1 MSNGELVSHMWES
14 IDNVFGR
21 FDPLA
26 ASTLAHDA
34 VVIRPAHDAD
44 LVALHDLAEL
54 DSAAPLTGP
63 VLVALIDGRPWA
75 ALGLDDGR
83 VIADPF
89 RESGAAV
96 ELLRLRVTQLRAAES
111 PAPRAAVARWGR
123 GGLGLRRLGGLGGTG
138 GAERW

>member
-1 MSNGELVSHMWES
+1 MSNGGSVSHMWES

-21 FDPLA
+21 FHPLA

-34 VVIRPAHDAD
+34 VVIRAAHDAD
-44 LVALHDLAEL
+44 VAALHDLAEL

-63 VLVALIDGRPWA
+63 VLVALVDGRPWA

-89 RESGAAV
+89 RESAAAV
-96 ELLRLRVTQLRAAES
+96 ELLRLRVGQLRAADCRA
-111 PAPRAAVARWGR
+111 PAAGLARRGARRARAR
-123 GGLGLRRLGGLGGTG
+123 
-138 GAERW
+138 A

>member
-1 MSNGELVSHMWES
+1 MSNGGSVSHMWES

-21 FDPLA
+21 FHPLA

-44 LVALHDLAEL
+44 IAALHDLAEL

-63 VLVALIDGRPWA
+63 VLVALVDGSPWA

-89 RESGAAV
+89 RESGAAA
-96 ELLRLRVTQLRAAES
+96 ELLRLRVTQLRAAECR
-111 PAPRAAVARWGR
+111 APKAAWTRRAARRRVAS
-123 GGLGLRRLGGLGGTG
+123 
-138 GAERW
+138 

>member
-1 MSNGELVSHMWES
+1 MMSNRGSVSHMWES

-21 FDPLA
+21 FHPLVG
-26 ASTLAHDA
+26 STLARDA

-44 LVALHDLAEL
+44 LAALHDLAEL

-63 VLVALIDGRPWA
+63 VLVALVDGSPWA

-96 ELLRLRVTQLRAAES
+96 ELLRLRVTQLPAAECR
-111 PAPRAAVARWGR
+111 APRAALARWGA
-123 GGLGLRRLGGLGGTG
+123 RR
-138 GAERW
+138 ARA